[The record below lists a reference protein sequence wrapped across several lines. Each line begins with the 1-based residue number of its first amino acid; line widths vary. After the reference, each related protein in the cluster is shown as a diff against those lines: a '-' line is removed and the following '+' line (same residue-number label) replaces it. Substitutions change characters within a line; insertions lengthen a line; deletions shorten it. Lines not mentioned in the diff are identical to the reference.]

1 MSDKCFFDSNIL
13 VYMQDSNDSRKQE
26 KSRCVFF
33 DCISKGTAFISTQS
47 LQEFYNVTTKKKRL
61 DRQKAKEIVHWLSIS
76 VSVVQI
82 TPASIEQAIDI
93 SIETQFSFWDSLIV
107 SAAVSAGCSV
117 LYSEDLNDGQ
127 TVRGVTI
134 RNPFE
139 V

>member
-13 VYMQDSNDSRKQE
+13 VYMQD
-26 KSRCVFF
+26 
-33 DCISKGTAFISTQS
+33 
-47 LQEFYNVTTKKKRL
+47 
-61 DRQKAKEIVHWLSIS
+61 
-76 VSVVQI
+76 
-82 TPASIEQAIDI
+82 
-93 SIETQFSFWDSLIV
+93 SFWDSLIV